1 MADELARVNVDEGFL
16 PQFAPSFLAHYGPE
30 SLFVR
35 ATSDAYT
42 LALARMMAATGRLR
56 NAQSVRFFACEEATE
71 VLLEVLR
78 AVDGLKQLLLH
89 EATGYVEL
97 GTVERKVDASLGSG
111 VFRTWRAAFEIS
123 DYDTCRRL
131 TSRCRCNE

>member
-16 PQFAPSFLAHYGPE
+16 PRFAPSFLAHYGPE

-56 NAQSVRFFACEEATE
+56 DVQSVRFFASEEATD
-71 VLLEVLR
+71 VLIEMLR
-78 AVDGLKQLLLH
+78 AVDGLKQVLLH

-97 GTVERKVDASLGSG
+97 GAVERKVDESLGSG
-111 VFRTWRAAFEIS
+111 IFRTWRAALEVGDF
-123 DYDTCRRL
+123 DTCRRR
-131 TSRCRCNE
+131 TTRCT